1 MIPTRAPRLFL
12 IAIITLS
19 AAACGGDSSPASP
32 SGGNDG
38 TVAATLTITSA
49 GISPKAV
56 SVPVGSRV
64 TIVNSDTRNHNM
76 NSDPHPEHTTCFE
89 LNTGILEPGEE
100 LAVTFFGGGRACA
113 FHDEANPSRGGII
126 AIRADIVVP
135 TYPIDK

>member
-56 SVPVGSRV
+56 SIPVGSRV

-76 NSDPHPEHTTCFE
+76 NSDPHPEHTNCPA
-89 LNTGILEPGEE
+89 LNVGVLTANQSRTSQNLTTARGCG
-100 LAVTFFGGGRACA
+100 V
-113 FHDEANPSRGGII
+113 HDHDDPDNAAWKATIT
-126 AIRADIVVP
+126 VQ
-135 TYPIDK
+135 